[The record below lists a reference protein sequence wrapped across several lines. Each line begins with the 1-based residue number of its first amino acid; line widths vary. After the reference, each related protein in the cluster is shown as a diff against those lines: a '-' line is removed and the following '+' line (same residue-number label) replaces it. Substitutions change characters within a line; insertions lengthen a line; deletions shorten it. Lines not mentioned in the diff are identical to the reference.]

1 MNFEIVTVGKIKKN
15 FIKNGVAEFKS
26 RIERYSSLTFFPIQ
40 EEPLL
45 KGASEEV
52 ILHKEGERILSK
64 VPRDGLWVAL
74 DRQGREMDSL
84 EHFAF
89 LNAQVQ
95 KGMKK
100 IYYLIGGPLGLS
112 PAVLNQAH
120 HRLSLSRMT
129 LTHEMSALFL
139 IEQIY
144 RYLNNRAGEKYHK

>member
-1 MNFEIVTVGKIKKN
+1 MKFIVVTVGKIKKN
-15 FIKNGVAEFKS
+15 FILKGATEFKD
-26 RIERYSSLTFFPIQ
+26 RIGRYSDLAFLAVQ

-45 KGASEEV
+45 KGVPEAL
-52 ILHKEGERILSK
+52 ILQKEGARILAK
-64 VPRDGLWVAL
+64 IPRDGLWVAL
-74 DRQGREMDSL
+74 DRQGQEMDSQ

-95 KGMKK
+95 KGLKK

-112 PAVLNQAH
+112 PAVLSQAN

-139 IEQIY
+139 VEQIY
-144 RYLNNRAGEKYHK
+144 RYLNFMAGEKYHK